1 MNKARQFLANTAGL
15 LELPADVLA
24 GVPKIEMTGFQ
35 EFSIEPH
42 HGLMEYEKE
51 QITIDTVL
59 GRVDLL
65 GRGLT
70 IRLMNSSRI
79 TIRGELYAVQ
89 LREGSGA

>member
-1 MNKARQFLANTAGL
+1 MNKARRFLANTAGL

-42 HGLMEYEKE
+42 QGLLEYEKDR
-51 QITIDTVL
+51 ITIDTSM
-59 GRVDLL
+59 GRIDLL
-65 GRGLT
+65 GHALT

-79 TIRGELYAVQ
+79 TIRGDLYAVE
-89 LREGSGA
+89 LREARND